1 MTENKLSGAQFK
13 AELRE
18 GKPIYGIF
26 VNSASTAIAAQLSH
40 LGYDWLLVDFQHGAM
55 DNVTLSA
62 MINAIHLGKSKV
74 IVRVG
79 GYQDRP
85 GIQQSLDLGAD
96 GILIPYINTK
106 QEAVEA
112 VSCCL
117 YPTTGTRSVY
127 FPQPSTNEKG
137 LLGYVGNANKNI
149 LVAIQ
154 VETASCIQHI
164 DEILSVP
171 GLDMAFLG
179 QNDLCLSMGLFEK
192 YVFPEMYSSKELS
205 EAVQKMLTACTK
217 HRKIPGLFLFGT
229 DRVGEYLKLGF
240 VFVAVGNDL
249 HHVLTQ
255 AATHI
260 KNLESI
266 SSTENKPWKHQP
278 SNLF

>member
-1 MTENKLSGAQFK
+1 MTENKLSGEQFK

-18 GKPIYGIF
+18 GKPKYGIF

>member
-1 MTENKLSGAQFK
+1 MTENKLSGEQFK

-18 GKPIYGIF
+18 GKPKYGIF

-192 YVFPEMYSSKELS
+192 YVFPEMYSSKELN